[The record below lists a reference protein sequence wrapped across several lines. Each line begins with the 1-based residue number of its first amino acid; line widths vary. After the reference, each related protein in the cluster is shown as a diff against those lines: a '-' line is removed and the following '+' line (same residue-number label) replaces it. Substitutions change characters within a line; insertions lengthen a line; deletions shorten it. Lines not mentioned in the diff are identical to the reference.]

1 MNRTVLRNRVRN
13 LIKEV
18 LREQNEEVEQ
28 VPEPEEP
35 KPEESPAKEVTLS
48 VAKGAYGTGG
58 RFKQFVR
65 EADARALHQPKALL
79 RDLGVRSGVTG
90 SDKDQIKRILELAI
104 NSNDTMRS
112 AYGGASEIID
122 ALPNGNKIDGVGVY
136 LAELDQR
143 NAIKFLMHT
152 LMAAK
157 RAGFLTLKAPVV
169 LNKGKKAP
177 IVIYSG

>member
-1 MNRTVLRNRVRN
+1 
-13 LIKEV
+13 
-18 LREQNEEVEQ
+18 
-28 VPEPEEP
+28 
-35 KPEESPAKEVTLS
+35 
-48 VAKGAYGTGG
+48 
-58 RFKQFVR
+58 
-65 EADARALHQPKALL
+65 
-79 RDLGVRSGVTG
+79 
-90 SDKDQIKRILELAI
+90 
-104 NSNDTMRS
+104 MRS

-177 IVIYSG
+177 IIIYSG